1 MGFRQGGFMTVW
13 STELSPKGNT
23 TKVRLSSSRKNRM
36 TGEYEQDF
44 SGFCTFIG
52 NAHSKASQLKPRDRI
67 KLGECDVSTTY
78 HKDTKT
84 EYVNYAVFDFE
95 MANGGSAPQRNN
107 QINVLVEDDIPAA
120 KAPRARKSALAA
132 DGDVDE
138 DPFV

>member
-1 MGFRQGGFMTVW
+1 MTVW

-23 TKVRLSSSRKNRM
+23 TKVRLSSSRKNKI

-52 NAHSKASQLKPRDRI
+52 NAHTKASQLKPKDRI
-67 KLGECDVSTTY
+67 RIGECDVSTSY
-78 HKDTKT
+78 NKETKK

-95 MANGGSAPQRNN
+95 MANNGGSGTQQNNNINSILDEAPA
-107 QINVLVEDDIPAA
+107 V
-120 KAPRARKSALAA
+120 KAPKARKSALAA
-132 DGDVDE
+132 EGDVDD

>member
-1 MGFRQGGFMTVW
+1 
-13 STELSPKGNT
+13 
-23 TKVRLSSSRKNRM
+23 M

-95 MANGGSAPQRNN
+95 MANGGGAPQRNN